1 MGTIRSSCPTPAI
14 MEKQQQRSW
23 QSVLSLFQFFKED
36 IRVTDIYAS
45 AIIVFNLINSIVD
58 QIVFCDNEIDDERIL
73 QAGIDAV
80 FRFLT
85 E

>member
-1 MGTIRSSCPTPAI
+1 

-58 QIVFCDNEIDDERIL
+58 
-73 QAGIDAV
+73 
-80 FRFLT
+80 
-85 E
+85 